1 MKTGR
6 KKMQGVRWHPSI
18 ELVQVRNL
26 VERKVRQTIG
36 MANVDQIDVVPTARN
51 NGTGVET
58 KNL

>member
-18 ELVQVRNL
+18 DPVQVRTL

-58 KNL
+58 RNL